1 MLDFVFAT
9 HEEICAE
16 IGRRLKSQ
24 RLARNLLQKEL
35 AARAGVSPGTIKNLE
50 SKGQASL
57 ESWTRIVMAL
67 GLVDELAPLFES
79 KVTSIRQMEQAQVAA
94 SRKRASKPARRS

>member
-1 MLDFVFAT
+1 MLDFEFAT

-24 RLARNLLQKEL
+24 RLAQNLLQKDL

-67 GLVDELAPLFES
+67 GLADELVPLFAL
-79 KVTSIRQMEQAQVAA
+79 KQTSIRQLEQVQAA
-94 SRKRASKPARRS
+94 SVRKRASRSVR